1 MYIHERGKK
10 YGGKH
15 MKKTAIFW
23 ILILTAIT
31 SLLFS
36 IGIAFSYS
44 QDSNIHVLGDYLL
57 LSRLWQLAGIPI
69 LIYFLIR
76 KMSVRHLIIPLILI
90 ILLAWPFVESALNW
104 PLGADTRNL
113 SWIIINVALVIYLA
127 ILLAKETENDGGPSP
142 TTLTS

>member
-1 MYIHERGKK
+1 
-10 YGGKH
+10 
-15 MKKTAIFW
+15 MKNTAIFW

-36 IGIAFSYS
+36 IGIASSYS
-44 QDSNIHVLGDYLL
+44 QNSNIHVLGDYLL

-76 KMSVRHLIIPLILI
+76 KMSPRHLIIPLILI

-104 PLGADTRNL
+104 PLGADTRNFL
-113 SWIIINVALVIYLA
+113 WIIINVALVIYLA
-127 ILLAKETENDGGPSP
+127 ILLAKDNDGVSSP
-142 TTLTS
+142 ATLTS